1 MEERLQKVLAW
12 AGIGSRRKAE
22 QLIKQGR
29 VAVDGKVVNA
39 MGVKID
45 PQHHRITVDGNPIT
59 IRTKN
64 IYLLLNKPKGYVTTL
79 HDPQG
84 RPIVISLLHGIKM
97 RVFPVGRLD
106 LDTEGALLLTNDGEL
121 AHRILHP
128 SYEIKKTYIARV
140 AGKPSSKKL
149 AMLEQGIELEGRK
162 TWPAKLTV
170 VAAGRSDTSIEII
183 IHEGR
188 KRQVRKMFDAIGH
201 RVLELKRTAY
211 GGLKL
216 GKLPSGEFRFLTKK
230 DLAKVFSGKNPLYNK
245 PETSIR

>member
-1 MEERLQKVLAW
+1 MKERLQKVLAR

-22 QLIKQGR
+22 ELIKQGR
-29 VAVDGKVVNA
+29 VTIDGKIVNA
-39 MGVKID
+39 MGVKVD
-45 PQHHRITVDGNPIT
+45 PQHHRITVDGKPIT
-59 IRTKN
+59 FWTKN

-84 RPIVISLLHGIKM
+84 RPIVTSLLHGVKM

-106 LDTEGALLLTNDGEL
+106 LDTEGALLLTNDGEF
-121 AHRILHP
+121 AHCILHP
-128 SYEIKKTYIARV
+128 RFEIKKTYIARV
-140 AGKPSSKKL
+140 AGKPSPKKL
-149 AMLEQGIELEGRK
+149 SMLEQGIELEGRK

-170 VAAGRSDTSIEII
+170 VAAGRSDTTVEII

-201 RVLELKRTAY
+201 RVLDLKRIAY

-216 GKLPSGEFRFLTKK
+216 GKLPSGKFRFLTQK
-230 DLAKVFSGKNPLYNK
+230 DLAKVFPGKNPLYNK
-245 PETSIR
+245 RGTSI